1 MRERRRVGN
10 VEGRRK
16 DQRGTYHRQGKGEP
30 EDDIKS
36 SSVKEEKIE
45 VKQGEKEEKDE
56 MKEEIESARKMRRA
70 AERRRIREVR
80 ESYWDQEEDS
90 HIRTTEID
98 SEEELKRFER
108 RGSGEERRVSQEMIA
123 VV

>member
-1 MRERRRVGN
+1 
-10 VEGRRK
+10 
-16 DQRGTYHRQGKGEP
+16 
-30 EDDIKS
+30 
-36 SSVKEEKIE
+36 
-45 VKQGEKEEKDE
+45 